1 MKKINNIILTFGVM
15 LVGYQ
20 AQAQDPNYRQNQ
32 FNALMLNPAQ
42 AGANSYNDIS
52 TLANTQWTGLR
63 GAPKTMTLSGNFNIL
78 KNFGLGVSLLQ
89 DELGPV
95 KSTQFAVNGAYHLKL
110 NQNWRLSAGIRAIA
124 GNTTVNLLDLNTN
137 VPMDPDMLSN
147 MSTGLQF
154 NAGFGF
160 LLYHKNFYLGFSQ
173 PRVGD
178 TYFQDRDMGLY
189 VDTKGGYVGYMGGN
203 IKLGSAWTLRP
214 NAVARQMKG
223 LPLTL
228 DMNMIVTHK
237 IGFDFGLS
245 YQLNSAIGGIL
256 GYDFGN
262 KFYLGYAYSFPL
274 SSLNTVA
281 IQSHEIALRYKFN
294 NNASRCQGPRFFN

>member
-1 MKKINNIILTFGVM
+1 
-15 LVGYQ
+15 
-20 AQAQDPNYRQNQ
+20 
-32 FNALMLNPAQ
+32 MLNPAQ
-42 AGANSYNDIS
+42 AGANSYNDIT

-78 KNFGLGVSLLQ
+78 KNFGLGVTLLQ

-110 NQNWRLSAGIRAIA
+110 NKDWRLSMGLRAIA
-124 GNTTVNLLDLNTN
+124 GNTIVNLLDLNTN

-147 MSTGLQF
+147 MTTGIQF

-173 PRVGD
+173 PRVGE
-178 TYFQDRDMGLY
+178 TYFKDRNMNMF

-203 IKLGSAWTLRP
+203 IKLGPVLTLRP
-214 NAVARQMKG
+214 NAVARHMEG

-228 DMNMIVTHK
+228 DMNMILSHK
-237 IGFDFGLS
+237 IGLDFGLS
-245 YQLNSAIGGIL
+245 YQLNSAVGAIL
-256 GYDFGN
+256 GYDFN
-262 KFYLGYAYSFPL
+262 SKFYLGYSYTYPVSNM
-274 SSLNTVA
+274 NTVS
-281 IQSHEIALRYKFN
+281 IQSHELALRYKFN
-294 NNASRCQGPRFFN
+294 NSASRCQGPRFFN

>member
-1 MKKINNIILTFGVM
+1 M

-78 KNFGLGVSLLQ
+78 KNFGLGFSLLQ

-110 NQNWRLSAGIRAIA
+110 NQNWHLSAGIRAIA

-147 MSTGLQF
+147 MTTGLQF

-160 LLYHKNFYLGFSQ
+160 LLYHKNFYVGFSQ
-173 PRVGD
+173 PRVGE
-178 TYFQDRDMGLY
+178 TYFKDRNMGLY
-189 VDTKGGYVGYMGGN
+189 VDTRGGYVGYMGGN
-203 IKLGSAWTLRP
+203 VKLGPVWTLRP
-214 NAVARQMKG
+214 NAVARQMSG

-228 DMNMIVTHK
+228 DVNMIMSHK
-237 IGFDFGLS
+237 VGLDVGLS

-256 GYDFGN
+256 GYDVSN
-262 KFYLGYAYSFPL
+262 KFYVGYAYSYPV
-274 SSLNTVA
+274 SNLNAVA
-281 IQSHEIALRYKFN
+281 VQSHELALRYKFN

>member
-52 TLANTQWTGLR
+52 SLANTQWTGLR
-63 GAPKTMTLSGNFNIL
+63 GAPRTMTLSGNFNIL

-95 KSTQFAVNGAYHLKL
+95 KSTQLAVNGAYHLKL

-178 TYFQDRDMGLY
+178 TYFKDRDMGLY
-189 VDTKGGYVGYMGGN
+189 VDTRGGYVSYIGGN

-214 NAVARQMKG
+214 NVVARQMQG

-228 DMNMIVTHK
+228 DMNTILTHK
-237 IGFDFGLS
+237 IGFDFGIS

-262 KFYLGYAYSFPL
+262 KFYLGYAYSYPL
-274 SSLNTVA
+274 SSLNNVA